1 MTSERKK
8 TTANTKVPSTFQKQV
23 GSVLVPDFDMTVEQT
38 HGKLARKE
46 EGVVARQAS
55 RETN

>member
-46 EGVVARQAS
+46 EGGS
-55 RETN
+55 GTSGIT

>member
-8 TTANTKVPSTFQKQV
+8 TTAHTKVSSTFQKQV
-23 GSVLVPDFDMTVEQT
+23 GSVFVPDFDMTVEQT

-46 EGVVARQAS
+46 EGGS
-55 RETN
+55 GTSGIT